1 MNTIVTDI
9 HYKLTSKNKEI
20 DSKKLVLEFAKELG
34 WNPSYFIPP
43 SREEKSNGYLV
54 IEHGLQNSAIISFLN
69 IRNEELTNIE
79 EENLLS
85 LSYNNLVNWHITID
99 ERYVNYY
106 FILNK
111 EKRKVDTR
119 KIEVGNEAEA
129 LSIETFYEII
139 EKKPN
144 SNIRALDDVLIENI
158 SNWKRIISA
167 EFHNQIDLVSLS
179 HLFNTIIFLRSIEDS
194 KKRND
199 EIPHLTKILIDI
211 ISNNQNS
218 NLSQIVINA
227 EKVLNQIPDFIVS
240 KERLKLFD
248 NLSLNDLKRM
258 FNSFYENEYN
268 RFKYDFSIMTKQALS
283 RIYQK
288 YVSLLSISD
297 LDYNETNLFGF
308 SPIPYEKINKQAGAF
323 YTPEYIARFF
333 AKYISKKYSP
343 KEFENLKILEPAVGS
358 GIFLRTL
365 LETQI
370 EERIIKNV
378 DLQIDKLFNNV
389 MGIDNDANA
398 CLATNLSLTLLHY
411 VFNNQLT
418 KPNVIHGDSIP
429 IMEDLIKKNE
439 YADIIIS
446 NPPYINQNKRDKE
459 FTEPHKEILGELTN
473 GKVDV
478 YQVFLKL
485 SVDLLNPNGLGLF
498 VLPHNFLTSESS
510 KKLRN
515 YILKYCNIE
524 VVADLSAINVF
535 ENVSTYTML
544 LILRKKENTN
554 QINSSSWLL
563 KCRSSVGEALNQLL
577 HENESDQKQ
586 YQVYKANNYFKL
598 DSEWYILNKSE
609 FDLLAKMKE
618 NRSIDDFLKLTQG
631 VVSGKDSVFIR
642 NSTDIPKQEKSL
654 YKQFLPDKK
663 ISQYISENDKN
674 ELIFYPF
681 INNELIEE
689 ESLIKDFPI
698 TWDYLNSN
706 KNVLSNE
713 RGKVIKGQ
721 LSWWKLHSAGNSQ
734 EANSPK
740 IVAPYLS
747 ITPKFSLDIK
757 GNFITSRSPYFTLK
771 ENGDSNLL
779 YYFLG
784 ILNSIPCYWTLSM
797 QAHKQ
802 ASGYNI
808 FTIKTLKKTPVPDPT
823 ITENFSLVNK
833 MIILVKKRVSEK
845 NSLKQFEMEQ
855 EINNIACELYKL
867 TSKEKDLLG
876 INL

>member
-1 MNTIVTDI
+1 MNTVVTNL
-9 HYKLTSKNKEI
+9 HYKLTSKNEGV

-69 IRNEELTNIE
+69 VRNEDLTNME

-111 EKRKVDTR
+111 EKRKVETR
-119 KIEVGNEAEA
+119 KIEIGNEAEA

-167 EFHNQIDLVSLS
+167 EFHNQIDLISLS
-179 HLFNTIIFLRSIEDS
+179 HLFNAIIFLRSIEDS

-199 EIPHLTKILIDI
+199 EVQYSTKILIDI
-211 ISNNQNS
+211 ISNSQDPS
-218 NLSQIVINA
+218 FSQIVFDA
-227 EKVLNQIPDFIVS
+227 EKVLHEIPDFIVS

-248 NLSLNDLKRM
+248 NLSSNDLKRM

-297 LDYNETNLFGF
+297 PNSTETNLFGY
-308 SPIPYEKINKQAGAF
+308 SAIPYEKINKEAGAF

-333 AKYISKKYSP
+333 AKYISKKYSE
-343 KEFENLKILEPAVGS
+343 KEFDNLKILEPAVGS

-389 MGIDNDANA
+389 IGIDNDANA

-411 VFNNQLT
+411 VFNKQLT

-429 IMEDLIKKNE
+429 LMEEFIKRNE
-439 YADIIIS
+439 SVDIIIS
-446 NPPYINQNKRDKE
+446 NPPYINQNKRDKN

-515 YILKYCNIE
+515 YVLKYCNIE

-544 LILRKKENTN
+544 LILRKKEYINQTN
-554 QINSSSWLL
+554 SFSWLL

-577 HENESDQKQ
+577 HENESEQKQ
-586 YQVYKANNYFKL
+586 YQVYKAKDYFKF

-618 NRSIDDFLKLTQG
+618 NRFIDDFLKLTQG

-642 NSTDIPKQEKSL
+642 NATDIPKQERL
-654 YKQFLPDKK
+654 IYKQFLPDKK
-663 ISQYISENDKN
+663 ISPYTSENDKN

-681 INNELIEE
+681 INNELVEE
-689 ESLIKDFPI
+689 ENLANDFPF
-698 TWDYLNSN
+698 TWKYLNEN
-706 KNVLSNE
+706 KNALSNE

-721 LSWWKLHSAGNSQ
+721 LSWWKLHSTGNSK

-747 ITPKFSLDIK
+747 ITPKFSLDIN
-757 GNFITSRSPYFTLK
+757 GSFVTSRSPYFTLK
-771 ENGDSNLL
+771 ENADSNLL

-784 ILNSIPCYWTLSM
+784 ILNSIPCYWTLSL

-808 FTIKTLKKTPVPDPT
+808 FTIKTLKRTPIPDPT
-823 ITENFSLVNK
+823 ATENFSLVNK
-833 MIILVKKRVSEK
+833 MILVVKRRMSEK
-845 NSLKQFEMEQ
+845 NFSKQFEIEQ
-855 EINNIACELYKL
+855 EINNISCELYKL

-876 INL
+876 IYL